1 MYIHHHYP
9 FLQVKQIPLT
19 DIQLGELLGR
29 GTFGAVYQGTWKSK
43 QGKRIA
49 VKKILHTPGT
59 SMPEDVTTLQSLPQH
74 PHIITYYGVAQSED
88 AVYIIT
94 EFAPNGSI
102 YDRLYEKK
110 EMPTF
115 EQSHDWAWQ
124 IAHGIEHLHEHNI
137 IHRDL
142 KSANVLLCIGNVA
155 KIADFGTARYL
166 DHTTQQTDVKGTYR
180 WMSPE
185 VMEEVE
191 ARINKRCDA
200 YSYGMVLYELFEH
213 KVPFHD
219 IQSKFRIGNA
229 VLEGGRPTITC
240 SLPPYLKNLILAC
253 WKANPQ
259 ERPTFATIVIAF
271 EKRDFK

>member
-1 MYIHHHYP
+1 MLP

-19 DIQLGELLGR
+19 DIQLGELLGS

-74 PHIITYYGVAQSED
+74 PHIITYFGIAHSED

-94 EFAPNGSI
+94 EFAPKGSL
-102 YDRLYEKK
+102 YDRLYKK
-110 EMPTF
+110 EEKPTF

-124 IAHGIEHLHEHNI
+124 IAHGMEHLHEHNI

-185 VMEEVE
+185 VMEDVE
-191 ARINKRCDA
+191 ARINQKCDV

-213 KVPFHD
+213 QIPFHD
-219 IQSKFRIGNA
+219 KSKFLIPGL
-229 VLEGGRPTITC
+229 VLAGERPNIAC
-240 SLPPYLKNLILAC
+240 SLPPYLKQLMLAC
-253 WKANPQ
+253 WKPNSQ
-259 ERPTFATIVIAF
+259 ERPTFAAIAIAL
-271 EKRDFK
+271 ETNIFK